1 MDERRGAVVGF
12 DPVWGALLHNERAMA
27 IFFGGG
33 STIIRLDSRGGGWMS
48 LSLFVV

>member
-27 IFFGGG
+27 ISSVWIPEAAVGCYFLYFPFEYFF
-33 STIIRLDSRGGGWMS
+33 
-48 LSLFVV
+48 